1 MGLITV
7 FPVLISEKT
16 ELISHSSI
24 PKKDLF
30 RRHFVLC
37 ETDGRVTER
46 LMVGFLMDFVTLIP
60 GF

>member
-16 ELISHSSI
+16 ELISRSSI
-24 PKKDLF
+24 PKKELF
-30 RRHFVLC
+30 SRHFGLC
-37 ETDGRVTER
+37 LTDGRVTER

>member
-7 FPVLISEKT
+7 FPLLISEKT
-16 ELISHSSI
+16 ELIPRSSI
-24 PKKDLF
+24 LKKDLF
-30 RRHFVLC
+30 SRHFGLC
-37 ETDGRVTER
+37 LTDGRVTER

>member
-7 FPVLISEKT
+7 FPLLISEKT
-16 ELISHSSI
+16 ELIPRSST

-30 RRHFVLC
+30 SRHWGLC
-37 ETDGRVTER
+37 ETDGRVKER

>member
-7 FPVLISEKT
+7 FPLLISEKT
-16 ELISHSSI
+16 ELISRSSI

-30 RRHFVLC
+30 RRHFGLC
-37 ETDGRVTER
+37 ETDGRVTKR